1 MLMIQRFFPCQSS
14 ALSILVLQRLCPKMQ
29 RLSGH
34 QGIRRVVQNP
44 GWRKQSPVS
53 LTRVQCPC
61 ACVPPR
67 LDKCPLW
74 ALGSRTWAL
83 GIGTNACP
91 RQQKFSAAQLRW
103 QVQPSTCQVLCNKV
117 GNSGWAVSRRA
128 KPLTLNPLSGPLS
141 SASSCKCTD
150 LLVLH

>member
-1 MLMIQRFFPCQSS
+1 MLRIQRFFPCQSS

-53 LTRVQCPC
+53 LTRLQCPC

-74 ALGSRTWAL
+74 ALGSRTWARAVVW
-83 GIGTNACP
+83 NRNQHVP
-91 RQQKFSAAQLRW
+91 EAAE
-103 QVQPSTCQVLCNKV
+103 VLC
-117 GNSGWAVSRRA
+117 
-128 KPLTLNPLSGPLS
+128 S
-141 SASSCKCTD
+141 SAQMAGPAQHLPGALQEGWKRWLGCFQESQTSHPESPQWAPLQCI
-150 LLVLH
+150 LL